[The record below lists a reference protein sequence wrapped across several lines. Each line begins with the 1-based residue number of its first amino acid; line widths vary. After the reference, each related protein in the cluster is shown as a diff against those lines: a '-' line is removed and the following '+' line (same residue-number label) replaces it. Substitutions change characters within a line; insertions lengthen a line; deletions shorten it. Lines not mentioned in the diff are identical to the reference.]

1 MSDSPRA
8 YTVLLDLQAGQ
19 APGDVGRALEA
30 AGFVVDQ
37 ELEAIGV
44 ILGRVD
50 ERNVAA
56 LRRIPG
62 VASVEE
68 NRTLRAQDG
77 GPCPDEPLI

>member
-1 MSDSPRA
+1 MTDSPRA

-19 APGDVGRALEA
+19 APGDVARALEA

-44 ILGRVD
+44 ILGRID
-50 ERNVAA
+50 EPRVAA
-56 LRRIPG
+56 LRKIPG

-68 NRTLRAQDG
+68 NRTVRTQGDNT
-77 GPCPDEPLI
+77 CPDEPLI